1 MGCRF
6 LLQGIFPTQ
15 GSNPGLLHCRWIL
28 YNLYLSH
35 PPLISSYML
44 CHHNSLTLSC
54 HNFIHQFSSPTSF
67 REKVLYTPCFKVLSQ
82 LNQQFI
88 FFNFSSVRFS
98 SVLTYV
104 CPILILPVLKFIYS
118 FHPYSLIQESLS
130 ACSWLC
136 GPPLHVHVCVCFFAS
151 LP

>member
-1 MGCRF
+1 
-6 LLQGIFPTQ
+6 
-15 GSNPGLLHCRWIL
+15 
-28 YNLYLSH
+28 
-35 PPLISSYML
+35 ML

-136 GPPLHVHVCVCFFAS
+136 GPPLHVHVGTFLQKTHAAFISFSVGPGACIAGRFFT
-151 LP
+151 L